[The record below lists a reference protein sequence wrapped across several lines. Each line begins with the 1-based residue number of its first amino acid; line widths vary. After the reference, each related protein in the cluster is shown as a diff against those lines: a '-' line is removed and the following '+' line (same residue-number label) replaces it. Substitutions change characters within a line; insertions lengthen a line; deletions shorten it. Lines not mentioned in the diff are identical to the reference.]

1 MPLIRISEAVDLPE
15 GETDK
20 TAVDPQAPLQVV
32 VYVEQGRSVGLVVER
47 ILDIVD
53 EEIVLD
59 RMAERAGILGTA
71 VVQKRV
77 TDMLDVQGVVRAS
90 HPGFFTEAAKAA
102 AAG

>member
-1 MPLIRISEAVDLPE
+1 MDLPE

-59 RMAERAGILGTA
+59 RMAERAGINGHGGGA
-71 VVQKRV
+71 
-77 TDMLDVQGVVRAS
+77 
-90 HPGFFTEAAKAA
+90 EA
-102 AAG
+102 GH